1 MDSRDFNE
9 LAGRI
14 DAMGHAL
21 LRVVAEL
28 EVAQVI
34 DGPRVSQAWRQVV
47 AQQRPEDERQEV
59 IQALLHRMADLLDD
73 ARQHRAIRL

>member
-1 MDSRDFNE
+1 MDSRDFEE
-9 LAGRI
+9 LAARV

-47 AQQRPEDERQEV
+47 PQQPAADQRQEGV
-59 IQALLHRMADLLDD
+59 RKLLCRMADLLDE
-73 ARQHRAIRL
+73 ARQHRNAHR